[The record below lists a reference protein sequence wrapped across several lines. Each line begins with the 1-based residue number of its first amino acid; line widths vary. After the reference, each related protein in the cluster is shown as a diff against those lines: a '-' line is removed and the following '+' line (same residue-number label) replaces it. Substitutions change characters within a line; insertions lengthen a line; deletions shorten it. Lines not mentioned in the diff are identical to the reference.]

1 MPGSGPSRPPQ
12 RFLIAIVILAVIG
25 IPLIC
30 ITLWVYIGSWDEL
43 ALISKDLLGLG
54 STQPPVTRTPRL
66 EPTSSSTPTITITP
80 TPSPTPTPTPTY
92 TPTPDPRVL
101 TLLSQMTLRQMVG
114 QLIMTGVNG
123 QEVTAATCQFIQQ
136 LAPGAVVYRTGN
148 VISPQQLR
156 QTSSDLQGCAFDRG
170 VPLFISVDHEGQYVT
185 RFQSGVTIYPPAM
198 AQGATQDPEIAYQ
211 VALSAG
217 RELSFSGVNMV
228 LGPVADVLIEYD
240 NTVISQRSF
249 GGDPGYVSNFV
260 AEAAKGYLH
269 AGLIPVL
276 KHFPG
281 HGGVVGDS
289 HYTLPT
295 DDVDCQSL
303 RSDYLPPFQAGLGAG
318 APVVMTSHVAFPC
331 LDEANRPTTLS
342 DEVLRVLL
350 DEMEFQG
357 VILSDSMSMGA
368 ITKDGRTI
376 PEASVVAVRAGVD
389 MLLITSPEQAL
400 ATQNR
405 LELAVQQ
412 GEIPLERIH
421 DAVERILTVKAASG
435 LISYP
440 VSETSTPDWEINR
453 AFALDVGREAL
464 ALLKDEANL
473 VPIPPELHRIIVI
486 GPTDGWGLYPLLTT
500 SLQARGFEPYIV
512 RYSNPWSGPVPEVG
526 YLESLPNQAIGYD
539 LILMLT
545 WESHLNQFRYN
556 DVWQMR
562 LVEALIA
569 TGKPMIVVALK
580 SPTDILDF
588 PEITT
593 YLTTFGT
600 TRGQLQALADAIVGD
615 YTPSAQSPLPG
626 LP

>member
-1 MPGSGPSRPPQ
+1 MPGLRSSRPSQ
-12 RFLIAIVILAVIG
+12 RLLISIVILAAIG
-25 IPLIC
+25 IPLC
-30 ITLWVYIGSWDEL
+30 CVTLWVYIGSWEEL
-43 ALISKDLLGLG
+43 AQIGTDILGLG
-54 STQPPVTRTPRL
+54 STQPSITRTPSPN
-66 EPTSSSTPTITITP
+66 PTSSSTSTITITP
-80 TPSPTPTPTPTY
+80 TPSLTPTPTPTY

-123 QEVTAATCQFIQQ
+123 QVVTTATCQFIQQ
-136 LAPGAVVYRTGN
+136 LNPGAVVYRTGN

-156 QTSSDLQGCAFDRG
+156 QTSSDLQGCAYGGG
-170 VPLFISVDHEGQYVT
+170 VPLFMSVDHEGQYVT
-185 RFQSGVTIYPPAM
+185 RFQSGVTIFPPAM
-198 AQGATQDPEIAYQ
+198 AQGATHDPEVAYQ

-249 GGDPGYVSNFV
+249 GGDPDRVSDFV

-281 HGGVVGDS
+281 HGGVEGDS

-295 DDVDCQSL
+295 DNVDCQRL
-303 RSDYLPPFQAGLGAG
+303 RSDYLTPFQAGLNAG

-331 LDEANRPTTLS
+331 LDEALRPTTLS

-350 DEMEFQG
+350 EEMEFQG
-357 VILSDSMSMGA
+357 VILTDSMSMGA

-376 PEASVVAVRAGVD
+376 SEASVEAVRAGVD

-400 ATQNR
+400 ATRNR

-412 GEIPLERIH
+412 GEISLERIR

-435 LISYP
+435 LISFP
-440 VSETSTPDWEINR
+440 VSEKSTPDWEVNR
-453 AFALDVGREAL
+453 AAALDVGRKAL

-473 VPIPPELHRIIVI
+473 VPIPSEFHRILVI
-486 GPTDGWGLYPLLTT
+486 GPTDGWGLYPLLTA
-500 SLQARGFEPYIV
+500 SLQRSGFETYIV

-556 DVWQMR
+556 DEWQMR

-580 SPTDILDF
+580 SPTDIIDF

-600 TRGQLQALADAIVGD
+600 TRGQLQALADALVGE
-615 YTPSAQSPLPG
+615 YIPSAQSPLPD

>member
-1 MPGSGPSRPPQ
+1 
-12 RFLIAIVILAVIG
+12 
-25 IPLIC
+25 
-30 ITLWVYIGSWDEL
+30 
-43 ALISKDLLGLG
+43 
-54 STQPPVTRTPRL
+54 
-66 EPTSSSTPTITITP
+66 
-80 TPSPTPTPTPTY
+80 
-92 TPTPDPRVL
+92 
-101 TLLSQMTLRQMVG
+101 MVG

-148 VISPQQLR
+148 VVSPQQLR
-156 QTSSDLQGCAFDRG
+156 QSSSNLQGCAYVGG
-170 VPLFISVDHEGQYVT
+170 VPLFLAVDHEGQYVT
-185 RFQSGVTIYPPAM
+185 RFEGGVTIYPPAM
-198 AQGATQDPEIAYQ
+198 AQGATQNPELAYQ

-228 LGPVADVLIEYD
+228 LGPVADVLIEYN

-249 GGDPGYVSNFV
+249 GGDPDHVSAFV
-260 AEAAKGYLH
+260 AEASKGYLE

-281 HGGVVGDS
+281 HGGVAGDS

-303 RSDYLPPFQAGLGAG
+303 RSAYLPPFQAGLDARV
-318 APVVMTSHVAFPC
+318 PVVMTSHVAFPC
-331 LDEANRPTTLS
+331 LDEANRPATLS

-350 DEMEFQG
+350 EVMEFHG
-357 VILSDSMSMGA
+357 VVLTDSMSMGA
-368 ITKDGRTI
+368 ITSDGRTI
-376 PEASVVAVRAGVD
+376 PEASVQAVRAGVD

-400 ATQNR
+400 ATRNR

-421 DAVERILTVKAASG
+421 DAVERILRVKAASG
-435 LISYP
+435 LISFP
-440 VSETSTPDWEINR
+440 VLEPSAPDWQANYE
-453 AFALDVGREAL
+453 FALDVGRQAL
-464 ALLKDEANL
+464 ALLKDQANL
-473 VPIPPELHRIIVI
+473 VPIPPELHRILVI

-500 SLQARGFEPYIV
+500 DLHASGFETYVV

-526 YLESLPNQAIGYD
+526 YLESLPNQAIEYD

-545 WESHLNQFRYN
+545 WESHLNQFRYD

-569 TGKPMIVVALK
+569 TGKPLIVVALK

-593 YLTTFGT
+593 YITTFGT
-600 TRGQLQALADAIVGD
+600 TRGQLQALADALVGD

-626 LP
+626 IP

>member
-1 MPGSGPSRPPQ
+1 VPGLRSSRPSR
-12 RFLIAIVILAVIG
+12 RLLIAIVIFAAIG
-25 IPLIC
+25 IPLC
-30 ITLWVYIGSWDEL
+30 CVNLWIFKGVWEDL
-43 ALISKDLLGLG
+43 AFISRDILGLS
-54 STQPPVTRTPRL
+54 STQPSMTRTPSL
-66 EPTSSSTPTITITP
+66 IPTSSSTSTITRTP
-80 TPSPTPTPTPTY
+80 TPSRTPTPTPTY

-101 TLLSQMTLRQMVG
+101 TLLSQLTLKQMVG

-123 QEVTAATCQFIQQ
+123 QEVTATTCQYIQQ

-148 VISPQQLR
+148 VITPQQLR
-156 QTSSDLQGCAFDRG
+156 QTSSDLQGCAQGGG

-281 HGGVVGDS
+281 HGGVEGDS

-295 DDVDCQSL
+295 DDVDCERL
-303 RSDYLPPFQAGLGAG
+303 RSAYLLPFQAGLDAG
-318 APVVMTSHVAFPC
+318 TPVVMTSHVAFPC
-331 LDEANRPTTLS
+331 LDEANRPATLS
-342 DEVLRVLL
+342 DDVLRVLL
-350 DEMEFQG
+350 DGMEFQG

-376 PEASVVAVRAGVD
+376 PDASVEAVRAGVD

-400 ATQNR
+400 ATRNR

-435 LISYP
+435 LISFP
-440 VSETSTPDWEINR
+440 VPETSTPDWEINR
-453 AFALDVGREAL
+453 TFALDVGRKAL

-473 VPIPPELHRIIVI
+473 VPIPPELRRIMVI

-500 SLQARGFEPYIV
+500 SLHTGGFETYIV

-526 YLESLPNQAIGYD
+526 YLESLPNHAIGYD

-545 WESHLNQFRYN
+545 WESHLNQFRYT
-556 DVWQMR
+556 DVWQMK

-600 TRGQLQALADAIVGD
+600 TRGQLQALADALVGD